1 MIVESLPGLTVI
13 GEVSTGTDALEAAKA
28 EALDL
33 MLLDYSM
40 PGMTGLDV
48 LIALRRRKLATRVLV
63 LTAVVSEAIIAELR
77 EAGTD
82 GLCLKQDAGDEL
94 ASGIEA
100 VMAGNNWM
108 SARAR
113 EIANRQSALTALTRR
128 ERQILLLIAQGN
140 RNRDIAEKLSISA
153 KTVDTHRTNLMG
165 KLDVH
170 SLAGLIEFAARAG
183 LLDDARPPKSD

>member
-183 LLDDARPPKSD
+183 LLDDARPPRSG